1 VSRAM
6 SAKVEIYTSMFCGYC
21 ARAKALLS
29 RKGVDYVEH
38 DVDADGSLREAMTKR
53 ADGRTSVPQVF
64 IDGRHVGG
72 CDDIHALDAAGQL
85 DKLLAGS

>member
-1 VSRAM
+1 M

-53 ADGRTSVPQVF
+53 AGGRTSVPQVF

>member
-1 VSRAM
+1 M
-6 SAKVEIYTSMFCGYC
+6 SANVEIYTSMFCGYC

-29 RKGVDYVEH
+29 RKGVDYDEH
-38 DVDADGSLREAMTKR
+38 DVDADGTLREAMTKR
-53 ADGRTSVPQVF
+53 AGGRTSVPQVF

>member
-1 VSRAM
+1 M

-29 RKGVDYVEH
+29 RKGVDYVDH
-38 DVDADGSLREAMTKR
+38 DVDADSSLRETMMRR
-53 ADGRTSVPQVF
+53 AGGRTSVPQVF

-72 CDDIHALDAAGQL
+72 CDDIHALDAAGRL
-85 DKLLAGS
+85 DELLAGS

>member
-1 VSRAM
+1 M

-21 ARAKALLS
+21 ARAKTLLS

-53 ADGRTSVPQVF
+53 AGGRTSVPQVF

>member
-1 VSRAM
+1 M

-29 RKGVDYVEH
+29 RKGVDFVEY
-38 DVDADGSLREAMTKR
+38 DVDADSSLREAMTKR
-53 ADGRTSVPQVF
+53 AGGRTSVPQVF

-72 CDDIHALDAAGQL
+72 CDDIHALDAAGEL
-85 DKLLAGS
+85 DRLLAGS

>member
-1 VSRAM
+1 M

-53 ADGRTSVPQVF
+53 AGGRTSVPQVF
-64 IDGRHVGG
+64 IDGQHVGG

>member
-1 VSRAM
+1 M
-6 SAKVEIYTSMFCGYC
+6 SAQVEIYTSMFCGYC

-53 ADGRTSVPQVF
+53 AGGRTSVPQVF

>member
-1 VSRAM
+1 M

-53 ADGRTSVPQVF
+53 AGGRTSVPQVF

-72 CDDIHALDAAGQL
+72 CDDIHALDETGKL
-85 DKLLAGS
+85 DEMLGVGR

>member
-1 VSRAM
+1 MSRIM

-53 ADGRTSVPQVF
+53 AGGRTSVPQVF

>member
-1 VSRAM
+1 M

-21 ARAKALLS
+21 ARAKTLLS

-53 ADGRTSVPQVF
+53 AGGRTSVPQVF

-85 DKLLAGS
+85 DTLLAGS